1 MAGQKIVYKTA
12 SGEEIKSL
20 RESARRWRRE
30 AAKARE
36 IPGLEPAA
44 REREAEAARLE
55 GEADQLWNAARL
67 EALTVYQGSIAKKTK
82 RGETTYTYW
91 YASWRDG
98 DKVKNV
104 HLGSARKM
112 DQAAA
117 TAKARKLKAVGLGL
131 R

>member
-1 MAGQKIVYKTA
+1 M
-12 SGEEIKSL
+12 
-20 RESARRWRRE
+20 
-30 AAKARE
+30 
-36 IPGLEPAA
+36 
-44 REREAEAARLE
+44 E